1 MPTNSANDLNVTD
14 QISIRSTRNT
24 ECLLGYNNEA
34 APHQGAAFVFLLF
47 ARQARVPILYVP
59 FDFFLAFFFMT
70 LFLSVGPLSQSEQWQ
85 QADERGVNRSW
96 QRGISV
102 TFQT

>member
-1 MPTNSANDLNVTD
+1 
-14 QISIRSTRNT
+14 
-24 ECLLGYNNEA
+24 
-34 APHQGAAFVFLLF
+34 
-47 ARQARVPILYVP
+47 
-59 FDFFLAFFFMT
+59 LAFFFMT